1 MNRSERA
8 VMTQRPRHPSSVI
21 PPHLPS
27 PQRAAPPAGA
37 ADLLAQW
44 MNGKKLATT
53 TTTRPDHGSG
63 LRFAFYGRTSTTRH
77 QDRVSSQGWQ
87 RDMADELVAGHG
99 QVAAAYFDAGTSRRV
114 PWRQRTQ
121 AAQLMAAAS
130 SPESVIDA
138 IVVGE
143 YERAFTGTQFATLYA
158 WCTRH
163 GLQLWLP
170 ETGGPVDLANRDHR
184 ALLSLLATQS
194 QREVLRARHRVLA
207 AMHNQVTQQGRYPGG
222 RPPYGYQLVD
232 AGPHPNSADA
242 RWGRRL
248 QRLAPDSRTAPHVA
262 WMFRQRLAGHSVASI
277 ARHLNERGI
286 PCPSSADPDRNR
298 HRTRS
303 AWTLRTVAV
312 ILANPRY
319 TGRQTWNRRATG
331 TEGPAS
337 TPALSAKA
345 AHPALITEQ
354 DFVAAQQVRAARPA
368 GDGQTRR
375 FALAGLIHFGV
386 CNRRLDSHWNHGRP
400 TYRCRHG
407 HTSTQRASQSRP
419 KTLYIREDHLVDE
432 IHIRIGDQDGDG
444 HVPLESARTRSSR
457 IATALRNSGR
467 YVVCD
472 SAGWRLQEID
482 SS

>member
-1 MNRSERA
+1 VPNHQ
-8 VMTQRPRHPSSVI
+8 V
-21 PPHLPS
+21 
-27 PQRAAPPAGA
+27 
-37 ADLLAQW
+37 
-44 MNGKKLATT
+44 KL
-53 TTTRPDHGSG
+53 
-63 LRFAFYGRTSTTRH
+63 
-77 QDRVSSQGWQ
+77 DR
-87 RDMADELVAGHG
+87 
-99 QVAAAYFDAGTSRRV
+99 RR
-114 PWRQRTQ
+114 
-121 AAQLMAAAS
+121 
-130 SPESVIDA
+130 
-138 IVVGE
+138 
-143 YERAFTGTQFATLYA
+143 YA

-163 GLQLWLP
+163 GIQLWLP

-184 ALLSLLATQS
+184 TLLSLLATQS

-207 AMHNQVTQQGRYPGG
+207 AMHNQATQQGRHLGG

-354 DFVAAQQVRAARPA
+354 DFVDAQQVRAARPA

-375 FALAGLIHFGV
+375 FALAGLIHCGV
-386 CNRRLDSHWNHGRP
+386 CDRRLDSHWNHGRP

-407 HTSTQRASQSRP
+407 HTSTQRTGQPRP
-419 KTLYIREDHLVDE
+419 KTLYLREDHLVDE
-432 IHIRIGDQDGDG
+432 IHVRLGVQDGYG
-444 HVPLESARTRSSR
+444 HATLESARTRSSR
-457 IATALRNSGR
+457 VATALRGSGQ
-467 YVVCD
+467 VIVCD
-472 SAGWRLQEID
+472 SAGWRLEEID

>member
-1 MNRSERA
+1 
-8 VMTQRPRHPSSVI
+8 MTPRPRHPSSVI
-21 PPHLPS
+21 PPHPPLPHV
-27 PQRAAPPAGA
+27 AAPPAGA

-44 MNGKKLATT
+44 MSGKKPTT
-53 TTTRPDHGSG
+53 TTARPDHGSG

-87 RDMADELVAGHG
+87 RDMADELVGGHG
-99 QVAAAYFDAGTSRRV
+99 QVVAAYFDLGTSRRI
-114 PWRQRTQ
+114 PWRQRPQ
-121 AAQLMAAAS
+121 AAQLMTEIS

-143 YERAFTGTQFATLYA
+143 YERAFTGTQFATLYT

-163 GLQLWLP
+163 SLQLWLP
-170 ETGGPVDLANRDHR
+170 ETGGPVDLASRDHR

-207 AMHNQVTQQGRYPGG
+207 AMHNQVTQQGRYLGG

-298 HRTRS
+298 HRTRG

-319 TGRQTWNRRATG
+319 TGRQTWNRRATD
-331 TEGPAS
+331 TSGPAA
-337 TPALSAKA
+337 TPALSALSAKA
-345 AHPALITEQ
+345 AHPALVTEQ
-354 DFVAAQQVRAARPA
+354 DFIAAQQIRAARPTT
-368 GDGQTRR
+368 DGHAHR
-375 FALAGLIHFGV
+375 FALAGLIHCGV
-386 CNRRLDSHWNHGRP
+386 CSRRLDSHWNHGRA

-407 HTSTQRASQSRP
+407 HTSTQRVDQPRP
-419 KTLYIREDHLVDE
+419 KTLYIREDHLVDQ
-432 IHIRIGDQDGDG
+432 IDIRFD
-444 HVPLESARTRSSR
+444 A
-457 IATALRNSGR
+457 
-467 YVVCD
+467 
-472 SAGWRLQEID
+472 
-482 SS
+482 

>member
-1 MNRSERA
+1 MNRKIQ
-8 VMTQRPRHPSSVI
+8 TD
-21 PPHLPS
+21 
-27 PQRAAPPAGA
+27 PAST
-37 ADLLAQW
+37 DLRG
-44 MNGKKLATT
+44 N
-53 TTTRPDHGSG
+53 P

-87 RDMADELVAGHG
+87 RDMADGLVAGHG
-99 QVAAAYFDAGTSRRV
+99 QVVVAYFDAGTSRRV
-114 PWRQRTQ
+114 PWRQRPQ

-130 SPESVIDA
+130 SPGSAIDA

-143 YERAFTGTQFATLYA
+143 YERAFTGTQFTTLYA

-163 GLQLWLP
+163 GIQLWLP
-170 ETGGPVDLANRDHR
+170 ETGGPVDLGNRDHR

-207 AMHNQVTQQGRYPGG
+207 AMHNQATQQGRYLGG

-232 AGPHPNSADA
+232 AGPHPNPADA

-248 QRLAPDSRTAPHVA
+248 QRLAPDPRTAPHVA

-277 ARHLNERGI
+277 ARHLNERGV

-298 HRTRS
+298 HRTRG

-319 TGRQTWNRRATG
+319 TGRQIWNRRASATD
-331 TEGPAS
+331 GPAS
-337 TPALSAKA
+337 TPALSAKVV
-345 AHPALITEQ
+345 HPALVTEQ
-354 DFVAAQQVRAARPA
+354 AFVAAQQVRAARPA
-368 GDGQTRR
+368 SDGQTRQ
-375 FALAGLIHFGV
+375 FALAGLIHCGI

-407 HTSTQRASQSRP
+407 HTSTQRASQPRP

-432 IHIRIGDQDGDG
+432 LTIQLGDEGTDGYAEPELRRPR
-444 HVPLESARTRSSR
+444 HKRVA
-457 IATALRNSGR
+457 AALRGAGKIIV
-467 YVVCD
+467 YD
-472 SAGWRLQEID
+472 GAGWRLEEID